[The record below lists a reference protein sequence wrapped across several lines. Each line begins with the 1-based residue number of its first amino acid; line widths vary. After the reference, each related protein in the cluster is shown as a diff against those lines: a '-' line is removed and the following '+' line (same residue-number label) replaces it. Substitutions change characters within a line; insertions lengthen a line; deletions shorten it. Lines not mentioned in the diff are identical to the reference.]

1 MTVATAPSAVSEGRL
16 PSAPRATA
24 VHQVVPSLHV
34 ADASGSHTLQVRAAL
49 RRAGM
54 TSEVFTEHVDEA
66 LRTEAH
72 PLGAL
77 GAHVVPGA
85 TVLVYQL
92 AVGSSVVDALL
103 RRPEPLVVN
112 YHNLTPAS
120 FFWQW
125 APDWLHAVEWGRQQL
140 HRLAP
145 RAEHAVAVSA
155 FNERDL
161 RAAGYRSTA
170 VVPPFVDLDGF
181 GPGRSEPRG
190 APRRGARWLFVGTL
204 LPHKGAHDV
213 VKALACYRRA
223 FDPGAT
229 VSLVGAHPVPAY
241 ARAVEDYAATLGLEG
256 AVELTGRV
264 SHDELTSRYRAAD
277 VLVCLSAHEGFCFPL
292 LEAMH
297 HGVPVVAQDAGA
309 VADTVGDAGLVLR
322 GKHPAHVASAVGR
335 VLTDDALRARLVAQ
349 GRARLA
355 TFDPSDT
362 AARFVA
368 EIDMVAGRCLGGPR

>member
-1 MTVATAPSAVSEGRL
+1 VTVATAPEPAAGRRASAR
-16 PSAPRATA
+16 RAAA

-34 ADASGSHTLQVRAAL
+34 ADASGSHTLHVRAAL

-66 LRTEAH
+66 LSTEAH
-72 PLGAL
+72 PLDAL
-77 GAHVVPGA
+77 DAHVVPGA

-92 AVGSSVVDALL
+92 AVGSSVVDVLL

-140 HRLAP
+140 HRLVP
-145 RAEHAVAVSA
+145 RTEHAVAVSA

-161 RAAGYRSTA
+161 GAAGYRSTA
-170 VVPPFVDLDGF
+170 VVPPFVDLQAF
-181 GPGRSEPRG
+181 GP
-190 APRRGARWLFVGTL
+190 PRRPPGRDAARGGRWLFVGTL

-223 FDPGAT
+223 YDRSAT
-229 VSLVGAHPVPAY
+229 LSLVGAHPIPAY
-241 ARAVEDYAATLGLEG
+241 ARAVVEYAASLGLEG

-264 SHDELTSRYRAAD
+264 THDELASRYRAAD
-277 VLVCLSAHEGFCFPL
+277 VLVCLSDHEGFCFPL

-297 HGVPVVAQDAGA
+297 HAVPVVALDAGA
-309 VADTVGDAGLVLR
+309 VADTVGDAALVLAD
-322 GKHPAHVASAVGR
+322 KEPARVASAVWR
-335 VLTDDALRARLVAQ
+335 VLSDDALRSRLVAQ
-349 GRARLA
+349 GRARTA
-355 TFDPSDT
+355 MFDPGAT
-362 AARFVA
+362 AERFVA
-368 EIDMVAGRCLGGPR
+368 EIDMVAARCLGRRR